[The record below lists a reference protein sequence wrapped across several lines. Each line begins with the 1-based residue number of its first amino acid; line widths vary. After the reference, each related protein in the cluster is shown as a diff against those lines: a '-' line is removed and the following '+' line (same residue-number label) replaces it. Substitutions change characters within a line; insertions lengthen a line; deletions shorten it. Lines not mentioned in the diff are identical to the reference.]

1 MAILHPFRA
10 IRPVRDKVHLVAT
23 RPYYSYRSNV
33 LKAKIEDNPF
43 TLLHIINPEFN
54 KTLKSKANSPER
66 FELVKKGYETFQE
79 KGILIQDAEPHL
91 YLYRQTSSERSYTG
105 IIGGADAEDYL
116 KDVIK
121 KHEATLTAREA
132 VFTEYLQV
140 VGLNAEPVLMS
151 YQGNERI
158 DSLIAAVL
166 ADRPEYEFTTTDLIK
181 HELWI
186 IDQVKTEELIQSF
199 LHIPATYIADGH
211 HRSASSVAYYLQEK
225 SKGYTEKGRKFMCY
239 YVPEEE
245 LKILEFQRLVRHLNG
260 LSLEEFL
267 RQLEPWGT
275 LQELRTPRKPQKK
288 HEITIYFNN
297 TCFSLLFHESL
308 IQNDHP
314 TLSLDAELLTQWI
327 LQPIL
332 NIQDLKTSQ
341 DISFVPGNTPF
352 NEVLNQ
358 VHDGTF
364 SVAFFLYP
372 ITMDEVK
379 KVADHGMYMPPKS
392 TWVEPKLRSGLTI
405 MNLND

>member
-23 RPYYSYRSNV
+23 RPYYSYKSNV

-54 KTLKSKANSPER
+54 KTLRSKANSPER
-66 FELVKKGYETFQE
+66 FALVQKGYESFQE
-79 KGILIQDAEPHL
+79 KGILIQDVEPHL
-91 YLYRQTSSERSYTG
+91 YLYRQTTSDRSYTG

-116 KDVIK
+116 NDVIK

-132 VFTEYLQV
+132 VFTEYLEV

-158 DSLIAAVL
+158 NALIAAVL
-166 ADRPEYEFTTTDLIK
+166 VDRPEYEFTTTDLNK

-186 IDQVKTEELIQSF
+186 IDQAKTEELIQCF
-199 LHIPATYIADGH
+199 FQIPATYIADGH

-225 SKGYTEKGRKFMCY
+225 SKGAKEKGRKFLCY
-239 YVPEEE
+239 YVQEED

-260 LSLEEFL
+260 QSSEDFL
-267 RQLEPWGT
+267 KQLEKWGT

-288 HEITIYFNN
+288 HEITIYLNH

-352 NEVLNQ
+352 NEV
-358 VHDGTF
+358 
-364 SVAFFLYP
+364 
-372 ITMDEVK
+372 
-379 KVADHGMYMPPKS
+379 
-392 TWVEPKLRSGLTI
+392 
-405 MNLND
+405 

>member
-10 IRPVRDKVHLVAT
+10 IRPVRDKAHLVAT
-23 RPYYSYRSNV
+23 RPYYSYKSNV

-66 FELVKKGYETFQE
+66 FELVKKGYESFQE

-116 KDVIK
+116 NDIIK

-158 DSLIAAVL
+158 DSLIAEVL
-166 ADRPEYEFTTTDLIK
+166 VDRPEYEFTTTDLIK

-186 IDQVKTEELIQSF
+186 IDQVKTEELIQNF

-211 HRSASSVAYYLQEK
+211 HRSASSVAYYLHEK
-225 SKGYTEKGRKFMCY
+225 SKGHTEKGRKFLCY

-275 LQELRTPRKPQKK
+275 LEKLRTPRKPQQK

-358 VHDGTF
+358 VNDGTF

-405 MNLND
+405 MNLHD

>member
-23 RPYYSYRSNV
+23 RPYYSYKSNV

-66 FELVKKGYETFQE
+66 FELVKKGYESFQE

-91 YLYRQTSSERSYTG
+91 YLYRQTTSDRSYTG

-116 KDVIK
+116 NDVIK

-132 VFTEYLQV
+132 VFTEYLEV

-151 YQGNERI
+151 YQGTERI
-158 DSLIAAVL
+158 NALIAAVL
-166 ADRPEYEFTTTDLIK
+166 VDRPEYEFTTTDLNK

-186 IDQVKTEELIQSF
+186 IDQVKTQELIQCF
-199 LHIPATYIADGH
+199 LQIPATYIADGH

-225 SKGYTEKGRKFMCY
+225 SKGHTEKGRKFLCY
-239 YVPEEE
+239 YVQEED

-260 LSLEEFL
+260 QSSEDFL
-267 RQLEPWGT
+267 KQLEKWGP
-275 LQELRTPRKPQKK
+275 LKELGTPRKPQKK
-288 HEITIYFNN
+288 HEITIYLNN
-297 TCFSLLFHESL
+297 TCFSLIFHESL
-308 IQNDHP
+308 IQKDHP

-332 NIQDLKTSQ
+332 NIKDLKTSQ

-358 VHDGTF
+358 VNDGTF